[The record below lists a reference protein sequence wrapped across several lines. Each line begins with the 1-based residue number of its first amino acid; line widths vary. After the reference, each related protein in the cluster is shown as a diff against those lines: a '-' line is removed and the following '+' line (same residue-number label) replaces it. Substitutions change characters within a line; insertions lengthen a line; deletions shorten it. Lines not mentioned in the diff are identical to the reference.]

1 MENSIVDFIQ
11 EVGYSFTSSIDECR
25 NTLLSF
31 SPNIKDQLNAC
42 NIARILGM
50 MARTHNSLSTDWQQP
65 QSQQQQQANTIDN
78 AWNDTKDSSQ
88 QSSTPTPTSSS
99 SSSSTGSLILTWN
112 TDIFMQTLLELTP
125 QMPWKDV
132 VKEFDHPEFIIKDK
146 QALKLIVQAIKRVIR
161 DTSPIEYIYRTWK
174 NSEGQLSWII
184 HSLKHP
190 DIFCLA
196 DYPSKKT
203 ATECLKAQPEDDNK
217 LIAPWR
223 SLNLLEVLL
232 NISDTGVYSSCIEL
246 FKFPITHCP
255 DLLILG
261 LLQLNVS

>member
-1 MENSIVDFIQ
+1 
-11 EVGYSFTSSIDECR
+11 
-25 NTLLSF
+25 
-31 SPNIKDQLNAC
+31 
-42 NIARILGM
+42 
-50 MARTHNSLSTDWQQP
+50 
-65 QSQQQQQANTIDN
+65 
-78 AWNDTKDSSQ
+78 
-88 QSSTPTPTSSS
+88 
-99 SSSSTGSLILTWN
+99 
-112 TDIFMQTLLELTP
+112 MQTLLELTP

>member
-1 MENSIVDFIQ
+1 
-11 EVGYSFTSSIDECR
+11 
-25 NTLLSF
+25 
-31 SPNIKDQLNAC
+31 
-42 NIARILGM
+42 M
-50 MARTHNSLSTDWQQP
+50 MARTHNSFSTDWQQP
-65 QSQQQQQANTIDN
+65 QSQQQQQANTTDN
-78 AWNDTKDSSQ
+78 AWNDTKDGSQ
-88 QSSTPTPTSSS
+88 QSSTPTPTTTS
-99 SSSSTGSLILTWN
+99 GSLILTWN

-232 NISDTGVYSSCIEL
+232 NISDTDYSSCIEFL
-246 FKFPITHCP
+246 KFPITHFP